1 MHELNSQT
9 AKTDPHTDVYQIFR
23 SDAVA
28 REEYLVARDRLLNGL
43 FKLTETNQLVDGMK
57 EELAQLQPVLESKSK
72 ATADLLVQVAAD
84 QKEAETVK
92 KNVLTEEREV
102 KQMQEEI
109 QVRGRTR
116 EGGLRDAARG
126 EDKGWKGERGTG
138 KSSRCKSTFS

>member
-1 MHELNSQT
+1 
-9 AKTDPHTDVYQIFR
+9 
-23 SDAVA
+23 
-28 REEYLVARDRLLNGL
+28 
-43 FKLTETNQLVDGMK
+43 MK

-109 QVRGRTR
+109 QVRRR
-116 EGGLRDAARG
+116 
-126 EDKGWKGERGTG
+126 KGEGTDAG
-138 KSSRCKSTFS
+138 VEGEGWVGGRRTGRSSRCTMGSR

>member
-1 MHELNSQT
+1 M
-9 AKTDPHTDVYQIFR
+9 
-23 SDAVA
+23 SDLPLKSVA
-28 REEYLVARDRLLNGL
+28 GCREEYLVARDRLLNGL

-109 QVRGRTR
+109 QVRVGRR
-116 EGGLRDAARG
+116 AG
-126 EDKGWKGERGTG
+126 EY
-138 KSSRCKSTFS
+138 RCSKI